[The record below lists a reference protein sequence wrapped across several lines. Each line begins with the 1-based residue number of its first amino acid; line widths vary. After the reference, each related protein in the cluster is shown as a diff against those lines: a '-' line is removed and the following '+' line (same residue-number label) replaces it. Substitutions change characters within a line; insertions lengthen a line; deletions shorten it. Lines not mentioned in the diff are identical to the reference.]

1 MEKTTLQHVIESK
14 YNIYEPLLV
23 EGLFV
28 VFSENKA
35 ESIVKLGISNT
46 SLFIASTLL
55 SGTNIDYNLTSIKPL
70 SSLNIHIISYGMKLI
85 IDGPN
90 KKENMYQLCTSK
102 NQSKVWDKIV
112 SCLSASPLQ
121 ELSTGI
127 PTVRYCERKKVL
139 IKSSDRSIC
148 KCIQAAIIVSMV
160 TCAATPVNLKIYPPS
175 SKSKFRTQNDSS
187 PTSHAGQKE
196 NKKMQNS
203 YRNFFGILKTM

>member
-1 MEKTTLQHVIESK
+1 MIKSK

-35 ESIVKLGISNT
+35 ESIVKLGVSNT

-55 SGTNIDYNLTSIKPL
+55 SGTNIDYNLSSIKPL

-102 NQSKVWDKIV
+102 NQSKVWDKVV
-112 SCLSASPLQ
+112 SCLSALPL
-121 ELSTGI
+121 
-127 PTVRYCERKKVL
+127 KKL
-139 IKSSDRSIC
+139 
-148 KCIQAAIIVSMV
+148 Q
-160 TCAATPVNLKIYPPS
+160 Y
-175 SKSKFRTQNDSS
+175 RT
-187 PTSHAGQKE
+187 T
-196 NKKMQNS
+196 
-203 YRNFFGILKTM
+203 